1 MSNSLF
7 SSLKNKIEKLSLKRP
22 AVSFKNHSVILKT
35 KPGINNILD
44 LIILLIF
51 SCVFIINLSLLWLS
65 VIAFAVFCHKLFL
78 NFKGCNIIIIETDT
92 ETIIAKNYIPFI
104 TLYRKMWGI
113 RTKHTFSSLK
123 DFSIAENSMF
133 DRLGFLE
140 QREKHFILLE
150 TFVSPA
156 FVISELNTR
165 EEANA
170 LISILKKNLLYKEK
184 I

>member
-1 MSNSLF
+1 M
-7 SSLKNKIEKLSLKRP
+7 
-22 AVSFKNHSVILKT
+22 
-35 KPGINNILD
+35 
-44 LIILLIF
+44 
-51 SCVFIINLSLLWLS
+51 C
-65 VIAFAVFCHKLFL
+65 
-78 NFKGCNIIIIETDT
+78 
-92 ETIIAKNYIPFI
+92 
-104 TLYRKMWGI
+104 GI

-133 DRLGFLE
+133 DKLGFLE
-140 QREKHFILLE
+140 QREKYFILLE
-150 TFVSPA
+150 TFVSPP